1 MEGHRFCLAKQKR
14 RYHRHNYS
22 VEVGILF
29 YFRAVLNF
37 EKQRLGKIISD
48 ETAICLKIFTDC
60 FSCTKQFFFSSFE
73 GYTFS
78 SSHNLSTSSL
88 TSFRTSIR
96 RRFTKKG
103 LPNCAPSAPLRGRFS
118 NARFRISCFSRLP
131 TGLKTQEDHGKSEN
145 TRTTRIAN
153 LLVSEAT

>member
-1 MEGHRFCLAKQKR
+1 MAKQKR

-48 ETAICLKIFTDC
+48 ETAICLKIFTRLP
-60 FSCTKQFFFSSFE
+60 QLHQAVLFSSFE
-73 GYTFS
+73 GYTF